1 MSLPERPVVLITGA
15 ARRIGAVLV
24 RTLYADGW
32 NVAVHVRQSSADAQ
46 ALIDELDRIRPSGTL
61 LLTGDLGDDTILRQL
76 VDGTLAT
83 FGRLDALVNNAS
95 SFQPT
100 PIGSTSAADWDTLFA
115 SNARAPFFLA
125 QAAAPAL
132 RASKGAIVNITD
144 IYAERPAMK
153 HTVYAMAKA
162 ALRMMTLSLA
172 RELAPDVRVNAIAP
186 GAILWPEHG
195 TDVDAIL
202 AKTPL
207 GRAGT
212 PEDIAR
218 ALLYLLRDAPFV
230 TGETLKVD
238 GGRSLTI

>member
-1 MSLPERPVVLITGA
+1 MSLPARPVVLITGA

-24 RTLYADGW
+24 RTLFVDGW
-32 NVAVHVRQSSADAQ
+32 NVAIHVRRSSPDAR
-46 ALIDELDRIRPSGTL
+46 ALIDELAGMRPSGTL
-61 LLTGDLGDDTILRQL
+61 LLTGELGDEATLRQL
-76 VDGTLAT
+76 VDDTLAT

-100 PIGSTSAADWDTLFA
+100 PIGRTTPADWDTLFA

-144 IYAERPAMK
+144 IYAERPAMN

-186 GAILWPEHG
+186 GAILWPESG

-202 AKTPL
+202 SKTPL